1 MQTRQ
6 LGSTGISLTTIG
18 IGTWAIGGPEWAYG
32 WGRQDDTDSIAA
44 IRRGLELGI
53 NWIDTAPAYGLGH
66 SEEVVA
72 RAVEVLSPKPFI
84 ATKCG
89 MAPLGNGKL
98 GFSLKAADVRAQ
110 VEESLKRLRVER
122 IDLMQVHW
130 PNPDRDIE
138 GAWAE
143 LSRCVK
149 AGKIRCIG
157 VSNFSIAQLKRI
169 MPIHAPAS
177 LQPPYSMLER
187 DVERELLAF
196 CASNGMG
203 VIVYSPMQK
212 GILTG
217 KFNRTFAE
225 GLTTDD
231 HRRYDPHF
239 REPLL
244 SANLALLNG
253 LREIAVHRGITVA
266 QLAVRWVL
274 RRPEVTAAIVGARR
288 PLQIEETAMAGD
300 AKLWEEDIAAVG
312 RLLARREQTRGPV

>member
-1 MQTRQ
+1 
-6 LGSTGISLTTIG
+6 
-18 IGTWAIGGPEWAYG
+18 
-32 WGRQDDTDSIAA
+32 
-44 IRRGLELGI
+44 
-53 NWIDTAPAYGLGH
+53 
-66 SEEVVA
+66 
-72 RAVEVLSPKPFI
+72 
-84 ATKCG
+84 
-89 MAPLGNGKL
+89 
-98 GFSLKAADVRAQ
+98 
-110 VEESLKRLRVER
+110 
-122 IDLMQVHW
+122 
-130 PNPDRDIE
+130 
-138 GAWAE
+138 
-143 LSRCVK
+143 
-149 AGKIRCIG
+149 
-157 VSNFSIAQLKRI
+157 
-169 MPIHAPAS
+169 
-177 LQPPYSMLER
+177 
-187 DVERELLAF
+187 LLAF

-288 PLQIEETAMAGD
+288 PAQIEETAIAGD
-300 AKLWEEDIAAVG
+300 AELTEEDVAAVE
-312 RLLARREQTRGPV
+312 RLLERREQTRG